1 MHLIE
6 IMPWTT
12 SDAPAKRMKP
22 KENAGIGGAPTL
34 LDKFVVS
41 KGGEEAEDSGGE
53 DIIMNEDGTMAM
65 AVE

>member
-22 KENAGIGGAPTL
+22 KENTS

-41 KGGEEAEDSGGE
+41 KGGEEAEDSGRD

>member
-1 MHLIE
+1 MLMHLIE

-22 KENAGIGGAPTL
+22 KENTS

-41 KGGEEAEDSGGE
+41 KGGEEAEDSGGD
-53 DIIMNEDGTMAM
+53 DIVMNEDGTMAM

>member
-1 MHLIE
+1 MHFIE

-12 SDAPAKRMKP
+12 SDALAKRMKP
-22 KENAGIGGAPTL
+22 KDPTS